1 MQLSVSRTK
10 YAVAPILMQV
20 LLGML
25 YSWSV
30 FRVPLAKAYGWSNVQ
45 TNAPFSYS
53 ILALVAGTLLGGLW
67 QDRVGPRLVASV
79 GGVLICLG
87 WLLSALFGHTG
98 VTVHLFGVNS
108 GISIGPAT
116 VLILTYGCIVGLG
129 TGFGYVAPIATLV
142 KWFPDKRGMMVGL
155 AVMGIGVSP
164 LIFAPFIEF
173 LIGKDPA
180 RYASTIPSTF
190 MVIAFICLI
199 GVVGAAQFCKAPPAG
214 WKPAGWEP
222 STRSAASGEQ
232 RGPGAMLATWQF
244 YVLWVVYLLGASVG
258 LTAISQV
265 APLLAVTIPKADL
278 LISVAAWVGVVAVFN
293 GVGRLAWGSVSDKLG
308 RVRTMLVMGLCA
320 AIACGAVVRGATN
333 VWQLVA
339 GLSLG
344 VFAFGGYLALMPS
357 VTADYYGPKHV
368 GANYGLVFT
377 AFGVSGFFVPP
388 YFAGIV
394 DKAKA
399 AGNIAAGY
407 NQVYLILA
415 GMALVAAVLVLA
427 LRPPREPAAI

>member
-1 MQLSVSRTK
+1 MASPATQLAPLSRTK

-30 FRVPLAKAYGWSNVQ
+30 FRGPLAQAYGWTNVQ

-67 QDRVGPRLVASV
+67 QDRSGPRLVASV
-79 GGVLICLG
+79 GGVLIAIG
-87 WLLSALFGHTG
+87 WVLSAIVGQNPT
-98 VTVHLFGVNS
+98 
-108 GISIGPAT
+108 A
-116 VLILTYGCIVGLG
+116 LIVTYGCLVGIG

-164 LIFAPFIEF
+164 LVFAPFIEM

-180 RYASTIPSTF
+180 RFASTIPMTF
-190 MVIAFICLI
+190 VVIAVICLA

-222 STRSAASGEQ
+222 GPKMAATREQ
-232 RGPGAMLATWQF
+232 VPPLGMLATWQF
-244 YVLWVVYLLGASVG
+244 WLLWVIYFLGSSVG
-258 LTAISQV
+258 LTAISQTG
-265 APLLAVTIPKADL
+265 PLVGVMPKGALAVSAG
-278 LISVAAWVGVVAVFN
+278 AAVGIVAVFN
-293 GVGRLAWGSVSDKLG
+293 GVGRLVWGSVSDRLG
-308 RVRTMLVMGLCA
+308 RARTMLVMGLCA
-320 AIACGAVVRGATN
+320 ALTCGLLVRGAN
-333 VWQLVA
+333 GLWMLLA
-339 GLSLG
+339 GLCLG

-357 VTADYYGPKHV
+357 ATADYYGPKHV
-368 GANYGLVFT
+368 GANYGLLFT
-377 AFGVSGFFVPP
+377 AFGVSGFFVPR

-394 DKAKA
+394 DQAKK
-399 AGNIAAGY
+399 AGNILAGY
-407 NQVYLILA
+407 NEVYLILA
-415 GMALVAAVLVLA
+415 AMAAVGALLTLVLRA
-427 LRPPREPAAI
+427 PKAKTA

>member
-1 MQLSVSRTK
+1 MASPATQLSISRTK

-67 QDRVGPRLVASV
+67 QDRSGPRLVASV
-79 GGVLICLG
+79 GGLILG
-87 WLLSALFGHTG
+87 IGWVLSALIGHTPG
-98 VTVHLFGVNS
+98 M
-108 GISIGPAT
+108 
-116 VLILTYGCIVGLG
+116 LILTYGCMVGLG

-164 LIFAPFIEF
+164 LLFAPFVEY

-180 RYASTIPSTF
+180 RYASTIPQAF
-190 MVIAFICLI
+190 IVIAII
-199 GVVGAAQFCKAPPAG
+199 MMAGVVVAAQFCKAPPAG
-214 WKPAGWEP
+214 WRPPGWQP
-222 STRSAASGEQ
+222 SGAAAAASTREQ
-232 RGPGAMLATWQF
+232 RSPGGMLATWQF
-244 YVLWVVYLLGASVG
+244 YALWAIYFLGASVG
-258 LTAISQV
+258 LVAISQAGPLRGSMPQSV
-265 APLLAVTIPKADL
+265 AW
-278 LISVAAWVGVVAVFN
+278 ISVGQAVGIVAIFN
-293 GVGRLAWGSVSDKLG
+293 GVGRLFWGSISDRLG
-308 RVRTMLVMGLCA
+308 RARTMLTMGLVAAFACA
-320 AIACGAVVRGATN
+320 FLVRGATGL
-333 VWQLVA
+333 WQLLA
-339 GLSLG
+339 GLCLG

-357 VTADYYGPKHV
+357 VTADYYGPKNM
-368 GANYGLVFT
+368 GANYGLLFT
-377 AFGVSGFFVPP
+377 AFGISGFFVPR

-394 DKAKA
+394 DRAKA

-407 NQVYLILA
+407 NEVYLILA
-415 GMALVAAVLVLA
+415 VMALVCALGTLA
-427 LRPPREPAAI
+427 LRPPRTRTEI